1 MSDQSRVPEEGIVP
15 LEGES
20 LGTAVY
26 TALRMRIL
34 EGSIPPGTRIV
45 EESLAKEL
53 GISRAPLREAI
64 WLLKRDG
71 LLVEE
76 SARTTRVVTLSS
88 LDVRELHLTRT
99 LLETVAYQHAAKRI
113 TTAEIDGVREV
124 LAKMQAAVDAG
135 DKRQLAVLDYEF
147 HRDLCHASGLPR
159 LVEMWERQQI
169 LFRLWLNLV
178 GATIDDT
185 HDHIVQS
192 HGDILDTVLGGDDD
206 QIFEHVLKHVYLVG
220 SALGMERLRWATLQP
235 RVTSPLLDFP
245 ALKREHNAS
254 QEAKQ

>member
-1 MSDQSRVPEEGIVP
+1 MNAQSRVPQEGIVP

-20 LGTAVY
+20 LGSAVY
-26 TALRMRIL
+26 SALRTQIL
-34 EGSIPPGTRIV
+34 EGSIAQGTRIV

-76 SARTTRVVTLSS
+76 SARTTRVVTLS
-88 LDVRELHLTRT
+88 LVDVRELHLTRT

-113 TTAEIDGVREV
+113 TTAEIDGIRDV
-124 LAKMQAAVDAG
+124 LVKMQKAVDAE

-147 HRDLCHASGLPR
+147 HRDLCRASGLPR
-159 LVEMWERQQI
+159 LVEIWERQQI

-178 GATIDDT
+178 GATIDDS
-185 HDHIVQS
+185 HDHIVES
-192 HGDILDTVLGGDDD
+192 HSDILDTVLRGDDD
-206 QIFEHVLKHVYLVG
+206 QIFEIVLKHVYLVG

-235 RVTSPLLDFP
+235 RVTSPLLDLP
-245 ALKREHNAS
+245 ALSKEHHAS
-254 QEAKQ
+254 QEANQ